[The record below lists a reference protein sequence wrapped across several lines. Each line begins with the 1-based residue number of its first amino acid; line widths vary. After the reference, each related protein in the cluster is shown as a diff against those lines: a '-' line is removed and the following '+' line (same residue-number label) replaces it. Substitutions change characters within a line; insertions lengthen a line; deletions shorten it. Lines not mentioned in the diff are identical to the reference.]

1 MKWKISSSIVRGSIH
16 GSENCQDNN
25 SRIITDDY
33 SMIVACD
40 GASSVSHAYE
50 ASRIAADTFEILVKN
65 CNTRLFDMSDDELKS
80 LICGT
85 VRSALIDAATAA
97 GCDIDQFHT
106 TLAAIICT
114 PESYLAVN
122 IGDGLVGFIPDDK
135 NLGGEA
141 LLSPVTG
148 EYANTCHFISE
159 NDSERHPQS
168 PEANSAPRQ
177 ATSYSPTAACTASTT
192 VSTTHLPMLCRFT
205 PAGCA
210 TTTSTKPNAPCRAR
224 YRPYSPAHRRRLHPG
239 PPPRREIIRHE
250 PTICVMELI
259 LTDYFSSFVPL
270 SPLSRTLI

>member
-25 SRIITDDY
+25 CRIITDDY
-33 SMIVACD
+33 SMVVACD

-122 IGDGLVGFIPDDK
+122 IGDGLGGVIPDDK

-159 NDSERHPQS
+159 NDSERHLAIARGKFCT
-168 PEANSAPRQ
+168 EA
-177 ATSYSPTAACTASTT
+177 SYF
-192 VSTTHLPMLCRFT
+192 L
-205 PAGCA
+205 
-210 TTTSTKPNAPCRAR
+210 
-224 YRPYSPAHRRRLHPG
+224 
-239 PPPRREIIRHE
+239 
-250 PTICVMELI
+250 
-259 LTDYFSSFVPL
+259 LTDGSVHCLYNRQHHTFANAL
-270 SPLSRTLI
+270 SIYSGWLRDYDFNKAQRAVSRSIQTLFPQLTADDCTLVLLRGER